1 MAGSR
6 LPAFEIVGS
15 LRASASGRGYG
26 VGQRKLFHA
35 TPRAAGKGMTRELPQ
50 FIHDLLAAP
59 PRAGEGVHNWLFRVA
74 RQLHAHLPAGEIVNL
89 LESRVANCGRA
100 VSRAEI
106 ISAVQNSLPCAW
118 QPKGNAVPVQSAKK
132 WPSVNKEQR
141 EAIVRDN
148 GGLVDLWELSR
159 PRIDDNEQHT
169 EEIVDKLFP
178 GNPLLC
184 CGKSMSDF
192 DTRPREDWRG
202 ELSKL
207 QLIVPSP
214 MTARLGKKKNPKP
227 DENPFSA
234 HTLDNTGARRF
245 LICEFDT
252 GETDAHAAL
261 LLHLGT
267 IAPLVCAV
275 HSGGKSLHGWF
286 FVAGQPEEKVTKFFR
301 YAVSL
306 GADAATWTRS
316 QFVRMPDGTRD
327 NGNRQTVFFLNFK
340 PLETKP

>member
-1 MAGSR
+1 
-6 LPAFEIVGS
+6 
-15 LRASASGRGYG
+15 
-26 VGQRKLFHA
+26 
-35 TPRAAGKGMTRELPQ
+35 MTRELPKFVQ
-50 FIHDLLAAP
+50 DLLATP
-59 PRAGEGVHNWLFRVA
+59 PRAGDGVHAWLFGVA

-89 LESRVANCGRA
+89 LENCVANCGRH
-100 VSRAEI
+100 VPRQEI

-118 QPKGNAVPVQSAKK
+118 QPDGNAAPVQSVKK
-132 WPSVNKEQR
+132 WPSVNTEQR
-141 EAIVRDN
+141 EAIVRA
-148 GGLVDLWELSR
+148 GGLADLWELSR
-159 PRIDDNEQHT
+159 PRIDDNRQHT
-169 EEIVDKLFP
+169 EEIVDRLFL

-184 CGKSMSDF
+184 CGKSNSDF
-192 DTRPREDWRG
+192 DTKPRDEWRG

-214 MTARLGKKKNPKP
+214 M
-227 DENPFSA
+227 SA
-234 HTLDNTGARRF
+234 VEGVTKDGRPSKHTLSNTGDRRF

-252 GETDAHAAL
+252 GTPDKFADEHAAL

-267 IAPLVCAV
+267 FAPLVCAV
-275 HSGGKSLHGWF
+275 HSGNKSLHGWF
-286 FVAGQPEEKVTKFFR
+286 YVHGQPDTKIEKFFR

-306 GADAATWTRS
+306 GADRATWTRS